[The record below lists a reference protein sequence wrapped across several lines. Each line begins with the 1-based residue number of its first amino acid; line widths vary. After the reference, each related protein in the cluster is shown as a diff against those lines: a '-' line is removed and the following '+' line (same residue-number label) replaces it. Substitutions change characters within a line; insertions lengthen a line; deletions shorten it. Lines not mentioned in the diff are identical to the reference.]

1 VEYSYTI
8 GSLESLAAG
17 CGLEYLQY
25 CPNQFDVNSNSLSW
39 NLRFKQECMQELYNS
54 LPDANR
60 WQITNLL
67 LYKSSP
73 MLWFYFQRKDS
84 PRPRK
89 TEPEITYEFLD
100 TKFERISFP
109 MERYVLDGEGNY
121 KKSDKLMRSDAN
133 EPRDAIIKQI
143 LGVADG
149 ERTMKEI
156 LYLLDIDT
164 GFSAANELRI
174 KLTTAAFP
182 YLLARQS

>member
-1 VEYSYTI
+1 
-8 GSLESLAAG
+8 
-17 CGLEYLQY
+17 
-25 CPNQFDVNSNSLSW
+25 
-39 NLRFKQECMQELYNS
+39 
-54 LPDANR
+54 
-60 WQITNLL
+60 
-67 LYKSSP
+67 

-109 MERYVLDGEGNY
+109 MERYVLDAEGNY

-143 LGVADG
+143 LDVANG

-164 GFSAANELRI
+164 GFAAANELRI